1 MEKSALTNL
10 GIKLAKFILG
20 FWKTHLCFCFYKYIS
35 IPKTNRLR
43 EIITSGFCLSLF
55 SLV

>member
-35 IPKTNRLR
+35 IFIYFDLQRPIDCEK
-43 EIITSGFCLSLF
+43 
-55 SLV
+55 